1 MSNQSWLLRIPFP
14 VLMIGAALLTV
25 GFGLLIIKPLATE
38 YGHRQGIEKAMF
50 EERLKFEVSCRAEVY
65 RIVGHVTDEQIQ
77 GCKDK
82 AGTYAL
88 QVLGGAGNTVL
99 E

>member
-1 MSNQSWLLRIPFP
+1 MNKPNWIMLIPIQIFI
-14 VLMIGAALLTV
+14 IGCTFLAV
-25 GFGLLIIKPLATE
+25 GFGILVIKPLATE
-38 YGHRQGIEKAMF
+38 YGYRQGIEKAMF
-50 EERLKFEVSCRAEVY
+50 EERLKFEVICRAEVY
-65 RIVGHVTDEQIQ
+65 RINGRVTDEQIQ

-88 QVLGGAGNTVL
+88 QVLGSAGDTVL